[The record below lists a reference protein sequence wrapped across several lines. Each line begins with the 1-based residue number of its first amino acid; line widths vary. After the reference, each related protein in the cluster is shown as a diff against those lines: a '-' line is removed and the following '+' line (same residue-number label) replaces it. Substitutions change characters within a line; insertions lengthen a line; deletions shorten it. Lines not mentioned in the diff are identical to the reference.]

1 MSEKKYII
9 SLLILLILFIFP
21 EPIAAIEIEWDSIA
35 DKTFNVDTATMLENV
50 YLKEY
55 RFRVSTAKDY
65 RIEVKVE
72 KFTENNAFLPLKM
85 NNNNSAVKTRND
97 FCAAFDL
104 ALTDENDVW
113 TDFETAKRDISN
125 QSVLRTDEFNIHK
138 LALALVLVDEDNYS
152 LDGIIKSTAGTSEC
166 RRFNELPAG
175 DYEADL
181 VVTVTEDL

>member
-1 MSEKKYII
+1 M
-9 SLLILLILFIFP
+9 LILLILFIFP
-21 EPIAAIEIEWDSIA
+21 EPIAAIEINWVSIA
-35 DKTFNVDTATMLENV
+35 NKPFDVDAAARLQNV
-50 YLKEY
+50 YSKEY
-55 RFRVSTAKDY
+55 RFRVNASKAYD
-65 RIEVKVE
+65 IEVKVE
-72 KFTENNAFLPLKM
+72 NFTENNACLPLRM

-104 ALTDENDVW
+104 ALTDDNGVW
-113 TDFETAKRDISN
+113 SDFKTAKRGILN
-125 QSVLRTDEFNIHK
+125 QSVPKTDDFNIHR
-138 LALALVLVDEDNYS
+138 LALALVLVDKNNYS